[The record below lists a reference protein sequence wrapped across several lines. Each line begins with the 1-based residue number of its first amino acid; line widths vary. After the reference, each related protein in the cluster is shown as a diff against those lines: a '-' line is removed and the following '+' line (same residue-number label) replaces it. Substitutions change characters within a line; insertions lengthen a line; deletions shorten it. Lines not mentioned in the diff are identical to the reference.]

1 MDADNIE
8 RKSSNMT
15 IMDLSGVWRCEIPG
29 QQGDIRLP
37 GTLDEAGFGGAD
49 NPRIQWKVEEVR
61 RTFVHRRN
69 DRFPGCEK

>member
-37 GTLDEAGFGGAD
+37 GTLDEAGFGEVD
-49 NPRIQWKVEEVR
+49 DPRIQ
-61 RTFVHRRN
+61 
-69 DRFPGCEK
+69 